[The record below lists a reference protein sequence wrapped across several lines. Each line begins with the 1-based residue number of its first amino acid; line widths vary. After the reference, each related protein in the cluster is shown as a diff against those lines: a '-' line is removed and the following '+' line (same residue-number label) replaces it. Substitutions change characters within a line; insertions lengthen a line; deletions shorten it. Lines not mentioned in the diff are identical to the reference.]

1 MDKLHTIIV
10 LLGFLMFFIPSE
22 YLRPTGKI
30 IAFLAIIGIALP
42 LFGLGKKE
50 DDKDD
55 EDDEE

>member
-42 LFGLGKKE
+42 LLGFGKK
-50 DDKDD
+50 KDD
-55 EDDEE
+55 EDGEE